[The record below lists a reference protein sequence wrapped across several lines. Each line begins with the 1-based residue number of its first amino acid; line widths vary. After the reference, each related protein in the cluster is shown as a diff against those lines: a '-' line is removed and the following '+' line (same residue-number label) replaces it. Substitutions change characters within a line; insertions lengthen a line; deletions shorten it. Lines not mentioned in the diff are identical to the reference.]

1 MSKLLTL
8 RKQRNL
14 TQTELAEKAG
24 VSVRTIQR
32 IESGVE
38 PKGHTLKAI
47 AQALD
52 IAPFALLDSN
62 PPEEK
67 LDLSL
72 IKGINLSCIL
82 FFVPLANIAAPLL
95 LAHYKKIKHP
105 LVNQIVSLQVLWT
118 LISAV
123 LFLLSPFIK
132 RWFSLPNHFVVVVL
146 FACLLVNLIIIIRNA
161 ISLDQ
166 SQTLAIKLNFNIL

>member
-32 IESGVE
+32 IESGIE
-38 PKGHTLKAI
+38 PKGHTLKTI
-47 AQALD
+47 AKALE
-52 IAPFALLDSN
+52 IAPSALLEID
-62 PPEEK
+62 PPEETLNLSVIK
-67 LDLSL
+67 LV
-72 IKGINLSCIL
+72 NLSCIL
-82 FFVPLANIAAPLL
+82 FFVPLGNIVAPLV
-95 LAHYKKIKHP
+95 LARYKKIKHP
-105 LVNQIVSLQVLWT
+105 LVSQIVSLQILWT
-118 LISAV
+118 LISSV

-132 RWFSLPNHFVVVVL
+132 RWFTLPNHFVVVVL
-146 FACLLVNLIIIIRNA
+146 FACLLANLIIIIRNA

>member
-32 IESGVE
+32 IESGVA
-38 PKGHTLKAI
+38 PKGHTLKTI

-52 IAPFALLDSN
+52 INPNELLEIEK
-62 PPEEK
+62 PQEE
-67 LDLSL
+67 LHLTL
-72 IKGINLSCIL
+72 IKLINLSCLL
-82 FFVPLANIAAPLL
+82 FFIPFGNIAAPLL
-95 LAHYKKIKHP
+95 LSRYKKIKHP
-105 LVNQIVSLQVLWT
+105 LVSQIVSLQILWT
-118 LISAV
+118 LISSV

-132 RWFSLPNHFVVVVL
+132 RWFTLPNHFVVVVL